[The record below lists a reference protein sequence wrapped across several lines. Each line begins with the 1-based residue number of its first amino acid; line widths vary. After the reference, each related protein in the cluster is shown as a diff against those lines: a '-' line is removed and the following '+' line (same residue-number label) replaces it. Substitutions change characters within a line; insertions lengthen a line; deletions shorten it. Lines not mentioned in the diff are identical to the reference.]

1 MKVIETWLYHV
12 SIFIKVQEQTNKP
25 QRDLGCSFFID
36 LILLSAIIDSLYT
49 KKVSGTFV
57 F

>member
-12 SIFIKVQEQTNKP
+12 SILIKVQEQT
-25 QRDLGCSFFID
+25 RDLVCSFFID